1 MSAAGRGDGVGA
13 GAGSRHAG
21 DPGYDT
27 ATRLFHWATAAMVF
41 ILLPVGV
48 AMTSDLF
55 QRWSDALFVLHKGLG
70 TVLLAVV
77 AARFLWM
84 LVRPGPD
91 QPLPPGAPP
100 AQRRLAS
107 LTHGTLYAVLLLQ
120 AGSGYVRTVG
130 DGYPVELLDVLGLPT
145 LLPEMPGVA
154 AVMLLVPRLPAFLLT
169 GLIAARVAAVVQH
182 SVVQRDGVVGRMW
195 PPVRRGEG

>member
-1 MSAAGRGDGVGA
+1 
-13 GAGSRHAG
+13 
-21 DPGYDT
+21 
-27 ATRLFHWATAAMVF
+27 MVF

-48 AMTSDLF
+48 VMTSDLV
-55 QRWSDALFVLHKGLG
+55 QPWSDTLFVLHKGLG
-70 TVLLAVV
+70 TVLLGVV

-91 QPLPPGAPP
+91 GPLPAGSPP

-120 AGSGYVRTVG
+120 GGSGYVRTVG
-130 DGYPVELLDVLGLPT
+130 DGYPVELLDALGLPT

-154 AVMLLVPRLPAFLLT
+154 SVMLLVHRLTAFLLT
-169 GLIAARVAAVVQH
+169 GLVAAHVAAVVQH
-182 SVVQRDGVVGRMW
+182 TVVQRHGVIRRMW
-195 PPVRRGEG
+195 PPVRTRGD